1 MKRMIKVAAAIVM
14 FGLIIGCEPDKITI
28 QVPVS
33 AIEKARN
40 GGVVY
45 LKASASGSP
54 EIVPDSVTEK
64 KDQIQHIIEQ
74 ALGKGSRVTM
84 QKRSAGMS
92 FSAKWKVPLFKQGQ
106 PTKEHEEYPIGVV
119 LTKEE
124 DRIMLISNKSRID
137 AMNEKLDN
145 LDFMMEKIS
154 ELGMTEL
161 VFDNDGDSPFSYT
174 VYGAFIDGKAKVS
187 WTEKVTPGDESTVAF
202 GRKSEDS
209 IWHEIVPIVFLSGK

>member
-1 MKRMIKVAAAIVM
+1 MHHIRDFLYI
-14 FGLIIGCEPDKITI
+14 FHLYGQFLLIFQFLCE
-28 QVPVS
+28 
-33 AIEKARN
+33 
-40 GGVVY
+40 
-45 LKASASGSP
+45 
-54 EIVPDSVTEK
+54 
-64 KDQIQHIIEQ
+64 
-74 ALGKGSRVTM
+74 M
-84 QKRSAGMS
+84 
-92 FSAKWKVPLFKQGQ
+92 
-106 PTKEHEEYPIGVV
+106 
-119 LTKEE
+119 
-124 DRIMLISNKSRID
+124 ISNKSRID

>member
-1 MKRMIKVAAAIVM
+1 MKRTIKVVTAIIM
-14 FGLIIGCEPDKITI
+14 FGLIIGCEPDKITV

-33 AIEKARN
+33 AIAKARN
-40 GGVVY
+40 GEIVY
-45 LKASASGSP
+45 LKASANGSP
-54 EIVPDSVTEK
+54 EIVPDSVTKK

-84 QKRSAGMS
+84 QKRSAGVS

-106 PTKEHEEYPIGVV
+106 HTKECEEYPIWLV

-124 DRIMLISNKSRID
+124 DRLMLISNKTRID
-137 AMNEKLDN
+137 AMNKKLDN
-145 LDFMMEKIS
+145 LDFMMEEIS
-154 ELGMTEL
+154 ELGMTEF
-161 VFDNDGDSPFSYT
+161 VFDNDGDLSFSYK
-174 VYGAFIDGKAKVS
+174 VYGAFIDGKAKIS

-209 IWHEIVPIVFLSGK
+209 IWHEIVPVVFLSGK